1 MKADTPVEKLKNSFS
16 TGACKTLRVS
26 HSFHRLDDNEPK
38 TTKPDTSLAT
48 ETGHF
53 HLLLTGDYRDD
64 GLGLTPKIPKPLQ
77 TFHKIMTESQ
87 NNGVCANNEVFG
99 RSVPPKTFFFFTGG

>member
-53 HLLLTGDYRDD
+53 HLLLTSKRAITAPGQEGWREA
-64 GLGLTPKIPKPLQ
+64 P
-77 TFHKIMTESQ
+77 
-87 NNGVCANNEVFG
+87 
-99 RSVPPKTFFFFTGG
+99 GGWLNAKHTRT

>member
-26 HSFHRLDDNEPK
+26 HSFHRLDDDEPK

-53 HLLLTGDYRDD
+53 HLLLTAKD
-64 GLGLTPKIPKPLQ
+64 G
-77 TFHKIMTESQ
+77 
-87 NNGVCANNEVFG
+87 VFAVKARCG
-99 RSVPPKTFFFFTGG
+99 WAVFSRRFYLW

>member
-53 HLLLTGDYRDD
+53 HLLLTLNPANPMSTHR
-64 GLGLTPKIPKPLQ
+64 
-77 TFHKIMTESQ
+77 
-87 NNGVCANNEVFG
+87 GVCQIAEGIRWPIV
-99 RSVPPKTFFFFTGG
+99 